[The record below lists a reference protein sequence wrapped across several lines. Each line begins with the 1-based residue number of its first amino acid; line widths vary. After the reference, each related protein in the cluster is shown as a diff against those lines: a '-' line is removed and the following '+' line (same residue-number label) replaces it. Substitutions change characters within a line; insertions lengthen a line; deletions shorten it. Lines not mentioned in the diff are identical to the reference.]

1 MPQVFKNSFNVVPL
15 SDNCREIYKK
25 KNHILLGISPFNSR
39 FSQDYIHQLID
50 WSSENFENVS
60 ILLAGD
66 EAKNLLEAIGTPTT
80 KAKRKVR
87 KEVRRHFRFS
97 EEALKKN
104 NRDINIHTF
113 SDFKDNII
121 YNDVYETAK
130 YYFENNKSFQNSC
143 ISMSREALYSRVKS
157 SNMESIEITDTML
170 LHAVKYVLAELPLFL
185 SGASILGYKESVLA
199 YHRPWKLGER
209 IKNSD
214 FPIKMS
220 DNQGYIVLEEI
231 SNRKEL

>member
-1 MPQVFKNSFNVVPL
+1 MQQVFKDLFNVVPL
-15 SDNCREIYKK
+15 SKNCGEIYK
-25 KNHILLGISPFNSR
+25 NRTHILLGISPFNSK

-104 NRDINIHTF
+104 NKDINIHTF
-113 SDFKDNII
+113 SDFKDNLI
-121 YNDVYETAK
+121 YNDVYQTAK
-130 YYFENNKSFQNSC
+130 YYFENDRNFRDSC
-143 ISMSREALYSRVKS
+143 IAMSHDALYSRANS
-157 SNMESIEITDTML
+157 SNMENIEITDTML

-199 YHRPWKLGER
+199 YHRPWELGEQ

-220 DNQGYIVLEEI
+220 NNQGYIILEEI
-231 SNRKEL
+231 KN